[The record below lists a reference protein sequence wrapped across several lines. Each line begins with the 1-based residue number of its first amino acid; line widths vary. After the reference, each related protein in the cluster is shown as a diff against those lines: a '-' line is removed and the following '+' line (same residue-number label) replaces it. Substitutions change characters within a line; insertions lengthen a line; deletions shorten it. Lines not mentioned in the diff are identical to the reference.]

1 MHPYSP
7 ISCKMQALWHVSDL
21 ICYLYRYQLS
31 CIPIYAYPY
40 SYIDMKSGHTR
51 LSIFVYMHTQCIYA
65 HTNMDVHLSIYKH
78 EYACVFTRIHTRSS
92 TWAYAFI
99 HIYNYA
105 YARHIYVRQYA
116 SCVMCI
122 RSMYID
128 TNVMCIRSIYIDT
141 NVIARIYTYSY
152 VRGKMQALLCIL
164 EGFI

>member
-65 HTNMDVHLSIYKH
+65 HTMYKCTHKYGCTPIHIQTRICVCVYAYPYTQFDLSI
-78 EYACVFTRIHTRSS
+78 C
-92 TWAYAFI
+92 
-99 HIYNYA
+99 
-105 YARHIYVRQYA
+105 
-116 SCVMCI
+116 
-122 RSMYID
+122 
-128 TNVMCIRSIYIDT
+128 
-141 NVIARIYTYSY
+141 IYTYL
-152 VRGKMQALLCIL
+152 QLCICAPHICKAVCKL
-164 EGFI
+164 CYVYT